1 MFNLLTL
8 IIVITSFTYIFFT
21 IASKQIESFDEFDI
35 CEIEA
40 KKSKKCSNKNDECF
54 LKEGNISYKGQ
65 CKYVDSSKNLS
76 CVPSLHKCEESTHC
90 KKCYRLSKTAFP
102 KKGQCYRLSK
112 TAFPKKGQCRK
123 IENEF
128 VCLTPEDILEAKQN
142 KKSTKMLTKIKEFKH
157 ILDDTM

>member
-102 KKGQCYRLSK
+102 KKGQC
-112 TAFPKKGQCRK
+112 RK